1 MSIYICR
8 LFDAFLSEMSFNIV
22 MLQDWY
28 HTFKWTDV
36 CMYEELEDLIEKMD
50 NIEGASITLQK
61 GVNTCE
67 AEIETL
73 TMETR
78 VCEAIVEKEIREC
91 KMQLRSLK
99 NIVVFALVMIL
110 FFKFM
115 Y

>member
-1 MSIYICR
+1 MS
-8 LFDAFLSEMSFNIV
+8 
-22 MLQDWY
+22 
-28 HTFKWTDV
+28 
-36 CMYEELEDLIEKMD
+36 MYEELQDLIEKVD
-50 NIEGASITLQK
+50 NMEEDSITLQK

-78 VCEAIVEKEIREC
+78 VCEAVVEKEIREC

-99 NIVVFALVMIL
+99 NIVVLALVMIV

>member
-1 MSIYICR
+1 MSICR
-8 LFDAFLSEMSFNIV
+8 LLDDSPSCMRINIV

-36 CMYEELEDLIEKMD
+36 SMYEELEDLIDKVD
-50 NIEGASITLQK
+50 NLEGASITLQK

-78 VCEAIVEKEIREC
+78 VCEPVVEKEIREC

-99 NIVVFALVMIL
+99 NMVVFALVML
-110 FFKFM
+110 FFFKFM